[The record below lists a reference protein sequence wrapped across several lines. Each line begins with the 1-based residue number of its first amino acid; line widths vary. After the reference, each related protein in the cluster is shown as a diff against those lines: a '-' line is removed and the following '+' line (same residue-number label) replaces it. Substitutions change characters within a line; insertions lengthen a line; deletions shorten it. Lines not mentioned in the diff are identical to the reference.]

1 MPPWKAIC
9 SLRLGVAQLGYS
21 SERLRH
27 ESSYCPL
34 VVKTGALGLC
44 CLCLSHGQG
53 WLRERRLLAG
63 GGGRRS
69 RGRGAVWTWEYC
81 DCCGHRGVISVE
93 GTVICGD
100 VGRSWHP
107 SWVFSTIEQLPVQ
120 GRRRR

>member
-53 WLRERRLLAG
+53 WLRETETP
-63 GGGRRS
+63 GRW
-69 RGRGAVWTWEYC
+69 GRKEESGP
-81 DCCGHRGVISVE
+81 GSSV
-93 GTVICGD
+93 D
-100 VGRSWHP
+100 VG
-107 SWVFSTIEQLPVQ
+107 VL
-120 GRRRR
+120 